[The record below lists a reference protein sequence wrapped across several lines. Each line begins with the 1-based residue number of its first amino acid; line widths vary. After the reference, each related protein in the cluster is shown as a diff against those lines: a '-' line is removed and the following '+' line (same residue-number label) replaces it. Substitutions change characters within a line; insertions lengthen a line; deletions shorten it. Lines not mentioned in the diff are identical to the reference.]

1 MNKKT
6 LVISIDALISDDI
19 PFMET
24 LPNLG
29 PIVKGAAQ
37 VRDIECIYPTLTY
50 PCHVSIMTGCYPDK
64 HQIVH
69 NEHLQVNVPK
79 PQWNW
84 WYSDIQVKTML
95 DYAQA
100 AGLSTA
106 TVTWPVMAGAPA
118 DYNIAEIWAPTIH
131 DDPTEICTQAN
142 SPAVKEIFERNK
154 HRLKWMLTPEF
165 DNYAEHCGAQIIEMF
180 QPDLMFIHFSYVDHQ
195 RHQNGVK
202 AEKVNEALRFVDTK
216 IGTLITALKSQN
228 LLDKTNIV
236 ILGDHGQINV
246 SHLFNLNKLFYDRGL
261 IDVDDQGKITGW
273 RLYAQSCAFSAHIH
287 VGPGMDLQTAASILA
302 EIQQQYPQEIEKIWT
317 AEEALA
323 QWHMQGDFQFVIE
336 AATTVSFG
344 KNLKGE
350 LIESVDNSD
359 YKFSVATHGHL
370 PTKGDKPPFIL
381 SGPDIKMGTQISGAK
396 LVDEAPTIMKIY
408 GITMEDIDGC
418 PLDVVH

>member
-19 PFMET
+19 PLLET

-29 PIVKGAAQ
+29 PLVKGAAQ

-64 HQIVH
+64 HGIVH
-69 NEHLQVNVPK
+69 NERLQVNVPK

-84 WYSDIQVKTML
+84 WYKDIRVKTML
-95 DYAQA
+95 DYAKA

-106 TVTWPVMAGAPA
+106 TVTWPVMAGSAA

-131 DDPTEICTQAN
+131 DDPTDICTQAN
-142 SPAVKEIFERNK
+142 SPAVAEIFERNK
-154 HRLKWMLTPEF
+154 SRLKWMLTPEF
-165 DNYAEHCGAQIIEMF
+165 DNYAEHCGAEIIETF

-202 AEKVNEALRFVDTK
+202 GEKVNEALRFVDDK
-216 IGTLITALKSQN
+216 IGTLIAALNRQN
-228 LLDKTNIV
+228 LLGKTNIV

-261 IDVDDQGKITGW
+261 IDVNEQGKITGW
-273 RLYAQSCAFSAHIH
+273 RMYAQSCAFSAHIH
-287 VGPGMDLQTAASILA
+287 LGPAMDRNEAAAILK
-302 EIQQQYPQEIEKIWT
+302 EIQQTYPQEIEKVWT
-317 AEEALA
+317 AEEALN
-323 QWHMQGDFQFVIE
+323 QWHMKGDFEFVVE
-336 AATTVSFG
+336 AVTSVSFG
-344 KNLKGE
+344 KNLTGD

-370 PTKGDKPPFIL
+370 PTKGDQPPFIL
-381 SGPDIKMGTQISGAK
+381 SGPDIKMGVQIQGAK

-408 GITMEDIDGC
+408 DIVMEDIDGH
-418 PLDVVH
+418 PLDVVR

>member
-19 PFMET
+19 PLLET

-50 PCHVSIMTGCYPDK
+50 PCHVSIMTGCYPNK
-64 HQIVH
+64 HGIVH
-69 NEHLQVNVPK
+69 NERLQVNVPK

-84 WYSDIQVKTML
+84 WYKDIRVKTML
-95 DYAQA
+95 DYAKA

-106 TVTWPVMAGAPA
+106 TVTWPVMAGSAA
-118 DYNIAEIWAPTIH
+118 DYNIAEIWAPTIN
-131 DDPTEICTQAN
+131 DDPTDICTQAN
-142 SPAVKEIFERNK
+142 SPAVAEIFEHNK
-154 HRLKWMLTPEF
+154 SRLKWMLTPEF
-165 DNYAEHCGAQIIEMF
+165 DNYAEHCGAEIIETF

-202 AEKVNEALRFVDTK
+202 GEKVNEALRFVDDK
-216 IGTLITALKSQN
+216 IGTLIAALNRQN

-261 IDVDDQGKITGW
+261 IDVDEQGKITGW
-273 RLYAQSCAFSAHIH
+273 RMYAQSCAFSAHIH
-287 VGPGMDLQTAASILA
+287 LGPAMDRNEAAAILK
-302 EIQQQYPQEIEKIWT
+302 EIQQTYPQEIEKVWT
-317 AEEALA
+317 AEEALT
-323 QWHMQGDFQFVIE
+323 QWHMKGDFEFVVE
-336 AATTVSFG
+336 TVTSVSFG
-344 KNLKGE
+344 KNLTGD

-370 PTKGDKPPFIL
+370 PTKGDQPPFIL
-381 SGPDIKMGTQISGAK
+381 SGPDIKMGVQIQGAK

-408 GITMEDIDGC
+408 GIVMEDIDGH
-418 PLDVVH
+418 PLDVVR

>member
-19 PFMET
+19 PLLET

-29 PIVKGAAQ
+29 SIVKGAAQ

-50 PCHVSIMTGCYPDK
+50 PCHVSIMTGCYPNK
-64 HQIVH
+64 HGIVH
-69 NEHLQVNVPK
+69 NERLQVNVPK

-84 WYSDIQVKTML
+84 WYKDIRVKTML
-95 DYAQA
+95 DYAKA

-106 TVTWPVMAGAPA
+106 TVTWPVMAGSVA
-118 DYNIAEIWAPTIH
+118 DYNIAEIWAPTIN
-131 DDPTEICTQAN
+131 DDPTDICTQAN
-142 SPAVKEIFERNK
+142 SPAVAEIFEHNK
-154 HRLKWMLTPEF
+154 SRLKWMLTPEF
-165 DNYAEHCGAQIIEMF
+165 DNYAEHCGAEIIETF

-202 AEKVNEALRFVDTK
+202 GEKVNEALRFVDDK
-216 IGTLITALKSQN
+216 IGTLIAALNRQN

-261 IDVDDQGKITGW
+261 IDVDEQGKITGW
-273 RLYAQSCAFSAHIH
+273 RMYAQSCAFSAHIH
-287 VGPGMDLQTAASILA
+287 LGPAMDRNEAAAILKQT
-302 EIQQQYPQEIEKIWT
+302 YPQEIEKVWT
-317 AEEALA
+317 AEEALT
-323 QWHMQGDFQFVIE
+323 QWHMKGDFEFVVE
-336 AATTVSFG
+336 AATSVSFG
-344 KNLKGE
+344 KNLTGD

-370 PTKGDKPPFIL
+370 PTKGDQPPFIL
-381 SGPDIKMGTQISGAK
+381 SGPDIKMGVQIQGAK

-408 GITMEDIDGC
+408 GIVMEDIDGH
-418 PLDVVH
+418 PLDVVR

>member
-19 PFMET
+19 PLLET

-50 PCHVSIMTGCYPDK
+50 PCDVSIMTGCYPDK
-64 HQIVH
+64 HNIVH
-69 NEHLQVNVPK
+69 NERLQVNVPK

-84 WYSDIQVKTML
+84 WYKDIRVKTML
-95 DYAQA
+95 DYAKA

-106 TVTWPVMAGAPA
+106 TVTWPVMAGSAA

-131 DDPTEICTQAN
+131 DDPTDICTQAN
-142 SPAVKEIFERNK
+142 SPAVAEIFERNK
-154 HRLKWMLTPEF
+154 GRLKWMLTPEF
-165 DNYAEHCGAQIIEMF
+165 DNYAEHCGAEIIETF

-202 AEKVNEALRFVDTK
+202 GEKVNEALRFVDDK
-216 IGTLITALKSQN
+216 IGTLIAALNRQN

-261 IDVDDQGKITGW
+261 IDVNEQGKITGW
-273 RLYAQSCAFSAHIH
+273 RMYAQSCAFSAHIH
-287 VGPGMDLQTAASILA
+287 LGPAMDRNEAAAILK
-302 EIQQQYPQEIEKIWT
+302 EIQQTYPQEIEKVWT
-317 AEEALA
+317 AEEALN
-323 QWHMQGDFQFVIE
+323 QWHMKGDFEFVVE
-336 AATTVSFG
+336 AVTSVSFG
-344 KNLKGE
+344 KNLTGD

-370 PTKGDKPPFIL
+370 PTKGDQPPFIL
-381 SGPDIKMGTQISGAK
+381 SGPDIKMGVQIQGAK

-408 GITMEDIDGC
+408 DIVMEDIDGH
-418 PLDVVH
+418 PLDVVR

>member
-19 PFMET
+19 SLLET

-64 HQIVH
+64 HGIVH
-69 NEHLQVNVPK
+69 NERLQVNVPK

-84 WYSDIQVKTML
+84 WYKDIRVKTML
-95 DYAQA
+95 DYAKA

-106 TVTWPVMAGAPA
+106 TVTWPVMAGSIA
-118 DYNIAEIWAPTIH
+118 DYNIAEIWAPTIN
-131 DDPTEICTQAN
+131 DDPTDICTQAN
-142 SPAVKEIFERNK
+142 SPAVAEIFERNK
-154 HRLKWMLTPEF
+154 GRLKWMLTPEF
-165 DNYAEHCGAQIIEMF
+165 DNYAEHCGEEIIETF

-202 AEKVNEALRFVDTK
+202 GGKVNEALRFVDNK
-216 IGTLITALKSQN
+216 IGTLIAALNRQN

-261 IDVDDQGKITGW
+261 IDIDEQGKITGW
-273 RLYAQSCAFSAHIH
+273 RMYAQSCAFSAHIH
-287 VGPGMDLQTAASILA
+287 LGSTMDRNEAAAILK
-302 EIQQQYPQEIEKIWT
+302 EIQQTYPQEIEKVWT
-317 AEEALA
+317 AEEALI
-323 QWHMQGDFQFVIE
+323 QWHMKGDFEFVVE
-336 AATTVSFG
+336 AVTSVSFG
-344 KNLKGE
+344 KSLTGD

-370 PTKGDKPPFIL
+370 PMKGDQPPFIL
-381 SGPDIKMGTQISGAK
+381 SGPDIKMGVQIQGAK

-408 GITMEDIDGC
+408 GIVMEDIDGH
-418 PLDVVH
+418 PLDVVR

>member
-19 PFMET
+19 PLLET

-29 PIVKGAAQ
+29 PLVKGAAQ

-50 PCHVSIMTGCYPDK
+50 PCHVSIMTGCYPNK
-64 HQIVH
+64 HGIVH
-69 NEHLQVNVPK
+69 NERLQVNVPK

-84 WYSDIQVKTML
+84 WYKDIRVKTML
-95 DYAQA
+95 DYAKA

-106 TVTWPVMAGAPA
+106 TVTWPVMAGSAA
-118 DYNIAEIWAPTIH
+118 DYNIAEIWAPTINA
-131 DDPTEICTQAN
+131 DPTDICTQAN
-142 SPAVKEIFERNK
+142 SPAVAEIFERNK
-154 HRLKWMLTPEF
+154 SRLKWMLTPEF
-165 DNYAEHCGAQIIEMF
+165 DNYAEHCGAEIIETF

-202 AEKVNEALRFVDTK
+202 GEKVNEALRFVDDK
-216 IGTLITALKSQN
+216 IGTLIAALNRQN

-261 IDVDDQGKITGW
+261 IDIDEQGKITDW
-273 RLYAQSCAFSAHIH
+273 RMYAQSCAFSAHIH
-287 VGPGMDLQTAASILA
+287 LGPAMDRNEAAAILK
-302 EIQQQYPQEIEKIWT
+302 EIQQTYPQEIEKVWT
-317 AEEALA
+317 AEEALN
-323 QWHMQGDFQFVIE
+323 QWHMKGDFECVVE
-336 AATTVSFG
+336 AVTSVSFG
-344 KNLKGE
+344 KNLTGD
-350 LIESVDNSD
+350 LIESVDNFD

-370 PTKGDKPPFIL
+370 PTKGDQPPFIL
-381 SGPDIKMGTQISGAK
+381 SGPDIKMGVQIQGAK

-408 GITMEDIDGC
+408 GIVMEDIDGH
-418 PLDVVH
+418 PLDVVR

>member
-19 PFMET
+19 PLLET

-64 HQIVH
+64 HGIVH
-69 NEHLQVNVPK
+69 NERLQVNVPK

-84 WYSDIQVKTML
+84 WYKDIRVKTML
-95 DYAQA
+95 DYAKA

-106 TVTWPVMAGAPA
+106 TVTWPVMAGSAA
-118 DYNIAEIWAPTIH
+118 DYNIAEIWAPTIN
-131 DDPTEICTQAN
+131 DDPTDICTQAN
-142 SPAVKEIFERNK
+142 SPAVAEIFERNK
-154 HRLKWMLTPEF
+154 GRLKWMLTPEF
-165 DNYAEHCGAQIIEMF
+165 DNYAEHCGAEIIETF

-202 AEKVNEALRFVDTK
+202 GEKVNEALKFVDDK
-216 IGTLITALKSQN
+216 IGTLIAALNRQN

-236 ILGDHGQINV
+236 ILGDHGQVNV

-261 IDVDDQGKITGW
+261 IDVDEQGKITGW
-273 RLYAQSCAFSAHIH
+273 RMYAQSCAFSAHIH
-287 VGPGMDLQTAASILA
+287 LGPAMDRNEAAAILK
-302 EIQQQYPQEIEKIWT
+302 EIQQTYPQEIEKVWT
-317 AEEALA
+317 AEEALT
-323 QWHMQGDFQFVIE
+323 QWHMKGDFEFVVE
-336 AATTVSFG
+336 AVTSVSFG
-344 KNLKGE
+344 KNLTGD

-370 PTKGDKPPFIL
+370 PTKGDQPPFIL
-381 SGPDIKMGTQISGAK
+381 SGPDIKMGVQIQGAK

-408 GITMEDIDGC
+408 GIVMENIDGH
-418 PLDVVH
+418 PLDVVR

>member
-19 PFMET
+19 PLLEA

-64 HQIVH
+64 HGIVH
-69 NEHLQVNVPK
+69 NERLQVNVPK

-84 WYSDIQVKTML
+84 WYKDIRVKTML
-95 DYAQA
+95 DYAKA

-106 TVTWPVMAGAPA
+106 TVTWPVMAGSAA

-131 DDPTEICTQAN
+131 DDPTDICTQAN
-142 SPAVKEIFERNK
+142 SPAVAEIFERNK
-154 HRLKWMLTPEF
+154 GRLKWMLTPEF
-165 DNYAEHCGAQIIEMF
+165 DNYAEHCGAEIIETF

-202 AEKVNEALRFVDTK
+202 GEKVNEALRFVDDK
-216 IGTLITALKSQN
+216 IGTLIAALNRQN

-261 IDVDDQGKITGW
+261 IDVNEQGKITGW
-273 RLYAQSCAFSAHIH
+273 RMYAQSCAFSAHIH
-287 VGPGMDLQTAASILA
+287 LGPAMDRNEAAAILK
-302 EIQQQYPQEIEKIWT
+302 EIQQTYPQEIEKVWT
-317 AEEALA
+317 AEEALN
-323 QWHMQGDFQFVIE
+323 QWHMKGDFEFVVE
-336 AATTVSFG
+336 AVTSVSFG
-344 KNLKGE
+344 KNLTGD

-370 PTKGDKPPFIL
+370 PTKGDQPPFIL
-381 SGPDIKMGTQISGAK
+381 SGPDIKMGVQIQGAK

-408 GITMEDIDGC
+408 DIVMEDIDGH
-418 PLDVVH
+418 PLDVVR

>member
-19 PFMET
+19 PLLEA

-64 HQIVH
+64 HGIVH
-69 NEHLQVNVPK
+69 NERLQVNVPK

-84 WYSDIQVKTML
+84 WYKDIRVKTML
-95 DYAQA
+95 DYAKA

-106 TVTWPVMAGAPA
+106 TVTWPVMAGSAA
-118 DYNIAEIWAPTIH
+118 DYNIAEIWAPTIN
-131 DDPTEICTQAN
+131 DDPTDICTQAN
-142 SPAVKEIFERNK
+142 SPAVAEIFERNK
-154 HRLKWMLTPEF
+154 SRLKWMLTPEF
-165 DNYAEHCGAQIIEMF
+165 DNYAEHCGAEIIETF

-195 RHQNGVK
+195 RHQTGVK
-202 AEKVNEALRFVDTK
+202 GEKVNEALRFVDDK
-216 IGTLITALKSQN
+216 IGTLIAALNRQN
-228 LLDKTNIV
+228 LLGKTNIV

-261 IDVDDQGKITGW
+261 IDVNEQGKITGW
-273 RLYAQSCAFSAHIH
+273 RMYAQSCAFSAHIH
-287 VGPGMDLQTAASILA
+287 LGPAMDRNEAAAILK
-302 EIQQQYPQEIEKIWT
+302 EIQQTYPQEIEKVWT
-317 AEEALA
+317 AEEALN
-323 QWHMQGDFQFVIE
+323 QWHMKGDFEFVVE
-336 AATTVSFG
+336 AVTFVSFG
-344 KNLKGE
+344 KNLTGD

-370 PTKGDKPPFIL
+370 PTKGDQPPFIL
-381 SGPDIKMGTQISGAK
+381 SGPDIKMGVQIQGAK

-408 GITMEDIDGC
+408 DIVMEDIDGH
-418 PLDVVH
+418 PLDVVR

>member
-19 PFMET
+19 PLLET

-50 PCHVSIMTGCYPDK
+50 PCHVSIMTGCYPNK
-64 HQIVH
+64 HGIVH
-69 NEHLQVNVPK
+69 NERLQVNVPK

-84 WYSDIQVKTML
+84 WYKDIRVKTML
-95 DYAQA
+95 DYAKA

-106 TVTWPVMAGAPA
+106 TVTWPVMAGSAA
-118 DYNIAEIWAPTIH
+118 NYNIAEIWAPTIN
-131 DDPTEICTQAN
+131 DDPTDICTQAN
-142 SPAVKEIFERNK
+142 SPAVAEIFEHNK
-154 HRLKWMLTPEF
+154 SRLKWMLTPEF
-165 DNYAEHCGAQIIEMF
+165 DNYAEHCGAEIIETF

-202 AEKVNEALRFVDTK
+202 GEKVNEALRFVDDK
-216 IGTLITALKSQN
+216 IGTLIAALNRQN

-261 IDVDDQGKITGW
+261 IDVDEQGKITGW
-273 RLYAQSCAFSAHIH
+273 RMYAQSCAFSAHIH
-287 VGPGMDLQTAASILA
+287 LGPAMDRNEAAAILK
-302 EIQQQYPQEIEKIWT
+302 EIQQTYPQEIEKVWT
-317 AEEALA
+317 AEEALT
-323 QWHMQGDFQFVIE
+323 QWHMKGDFEFVVE
-336 AATTVSFG
+336 TVTSVSFG
-344 KNLKGE
+344 KNLTGD

-370 PTKGDKPPFIL
+370 PTKGDQPPFIL
-381 SGPDIKMGTQISGAK
+381 SGPDIKMGVQIQGAK

-408 GITMEDIDGC
+408 GIVMEDIDGH
-418 PLDVVH
+418 PLDVVR

>member
-19 PFMET
+19 PLLET

-64 HQIVH
+64 HGIVH
-69 NEHLQVNVPK
+69 NERLQVNVPK

-84 WYSDIQVKTML
+84 WYKDIRVKTML
-95 DYAQA
+95 DYAKA

-106 TVTWPVMAGAPA
+106 TVTWPVMAGSAA

-131 DDPTEICTQAN
+131 DDPTDICTQAN
-142 SPAVKEIFERNK
+142 SPAVAEIFERNK
-154 HRLKWMLTPEF
+154 GRLKWMLTPEF
-165 DNYAEHCGAQIIEMF
+165 DNYAEHCGADIIETF

-202 AEKVNEALRFVDTK
+202 GEKVNEALRFVDDK
-216 IGTLITALKSQN
+216 IGTLIAALNRQN
-228 LLDKTNIV
+228 LLAKTNIV

-261 IDVDDQGKITGW
+261 IDIDEQGKITGW
-273 RLYAQSCAFSAHIH
+273 RMYAQSCAFSAHIH
-287 VGPGMDLQTAASILA
+287 LGPAMDRNEAAAILK
-302 EIQQQYPQEIEKIWT
+302 EIQQTYPQEIEKVWT
-317 AEEALA
+317 AEEALN
-323 QWHMQGDFQFVIE
+323 QWHMKGDFEFVVE
-336 AATTVSFG
+336 AVTSVSFG
-344 KNLKGE
+344 KNLTGD

-370 PTKGDKPPFIL
+370 PTKGDQPPFIL
-381 SGPDIKMGTQISGAK
+381 SGPDIKMGVQIQGAK

-408 GITMEDIDGC
+408 GIVMEDIDGH
-418 PLDVVH
+418 PLDVVR

>member
-19 PFMET
+19 PLLET

-29 PIVKGAAQ
+29 PLVKGAAQ

-50 PCHVSIMTGCYPDK
+50 PCHVSIMTGCYPNK
-64 HQIVH
+64 HGIVH
-69 NEHLQVNVPK
+69 NERLQVNVPK

-84 WYSDIQVKTML
+84 WYKDIRVKTML
-95 DYAQA
+95 DYAKA

-106 TVTWPVMAGAPA
+106 TVTWPVMAGSAA
-118 DYNIAEIWAPTIH
+118 DYNIAEIWAPTIN
-131 DDPTEICTQAN
+131 DDPTDICTQAN
-142 SPAVKEIFERNK
+142 SPAVAEIFERNK
-154 HRLKWMLTPEF
+154 GRLKWMLTPEF
-165 DNYAEHCGAQIIEMF
+165 DNYAEHCGAEIIETF

-202 AEKVNEALRFVDTK
+202 GEKVNEALRFVDDK
-216 IGTLITALKSQN
+216 IGTLVAALNRQN

-261 IDVDDQGKITGW
+261 IDVDEQGKITGW
-273 RLYAQSCAFSAHIH
+273 RMYAQSCAFSAHIH
-287 VGPGMDLQTAASILA
+287 LGPAMDRNEAAAILK
-302 EIQQQYPQEIEKIWT
+302 EIQQTYPQEIEKVWT
-317 AEEALA
+317 AEEALN
-323 QWHMQGDFQFVIE
+323 QWHMKGDFEFVVE
-336 AATTVSFG
+336 AVTSVSFG
-344 KNLKGE
+344 KNLTGD

-370 PTKGDKPPFIL
+370 PTKGDQPPFIL
-381 SGPDIKMGTQISGAK
+381 SGPDIKMGVQIQGAK

-408 GITMEDIDGC
+408 DIVMEDIDGH
-418 PLDVVH
+418 PLDVVR

>member
-19 PFMET
+19 PLLET
-24 LPNLG
+24 LPNVG

-64 HQIVH
+64 HNIVH
-69 NEHLQVNVPK
+69 NERLQVNVPK

-84 WYSDIQVKTML
+84 WYKDIRVKTML
-95 DYAQA
+95 DYAKA

-106 TVTWPVMAGAPA
+106 TVTWPVMAGSAA
-118 DYNIAEIWAPTIH
+118 DYNIAEIWAATIH
-131 DDPTEICTQAN
+131 DDPTDICTQAN
-142 SPAVKEIFERNK
+142 SPAVAEIFERNK
-154 HRLKWMLTPEF
+154 GRLKWMLTPEF
-165 DNYAEHCGAQIIEMF
+165 DNYAEHCGAEIIETF

-202 AEKVNEALRFVDTK
+202 GEKVNEALRFVDDK
-216 IGTLITALKSQN
+216 IGTLIAALNRQN

-261 IDVDDQGKITGW
+261 IDVNEQGKITGW
-273 RLYAQSCAFSAHIH
+273 RMYAQSCAFSAHIH
-287 VGPGMDLQTAASILA
+287 LGPAMDRNEAAAILK
-302 EIQQQYPQEIEKIWT
+302 EIQQTYPQEIEKVWT
-317 AEEALA
+317 AEEALN
-323 QWHMQGDFQFVIE
+323 QWHMKGDFEFVVE
-336 AATTVSFG
+336 AVTSVSFG
-344 KNLKGE
+344 KNLTGD

-370 PTKGDKPPFIL
+370 PTKGDQPPFIL
-381 SGPDIKMGTQISGAK
+381 SGPDIKMGVQIQGAK

-408 GITMEDIDGC
+408 DIVMEDIDGH
-418 PLDVVH
+418 PLDVVR

>member
-19 PFMET
+19 PLLEA

-64 HQIVH
+64 HGIVH
-69 NEHLQVNVPK
+69 NERLQVNVPK

-84 WYSDIQVKTML
+84 WYKDIRVKTML
-95 DYAQA
+95 DYAKA

-106 TVTWPVMAGAPA
+106 TVTWPVMAGSAA
-118 DYNIAEIWAPTIH
+118 DYNIAEIWAPTIN
-131 DDPTEICTQAN
+131 DDPTDICTQAN
-142 SPAVKEIFERNK
+142 SPAVAEIFERNK
-154 HRLKWMLTPEF
+154 GRLKWMLTPEF
-165 DNYAEHCGAQIIEMF
+165 DNYAEHCGAEIIETF

-202 AEKVNEALRFVDTK
+202 GEKVNEALRFVDDK
-216 IGTLITALKSQN
+216 IGTLVAALNRQN
-228 LLDKTNIV
+228 LLGKTNIV

-261 IDVDDQGKITGW
+261 IDVDEQGKITGW
-273 RLYAQSCAFSAHIH
+273 RMYAQSCAFSAHIH
-287 VGPGMDLQTAASILA
+287 LGPAMDRNEAAAILK
-302 EIQQQYPQEIEKIWT
+302 EIQQTYPQEIEKVWT
-317 AEEALA
+317 AEEALN
-323 QWHMQGDFQFVIE
+323 QWHMKGDFEFVVE
-336 AATTVSFG
+336 AVTSVSFG
-344 KNLKGE
+344 KNLTGD

-370 PTKGDKPPFIL
+370 PTKGDQPPFIL
-381 SGPDIKMGTQISGAK
+381 SGPDIKMGVQIQGAK

-408 GITMEDIDGC
+408 GIVMEDIDGH
-418 PLDVVH
+418 PLDVVR